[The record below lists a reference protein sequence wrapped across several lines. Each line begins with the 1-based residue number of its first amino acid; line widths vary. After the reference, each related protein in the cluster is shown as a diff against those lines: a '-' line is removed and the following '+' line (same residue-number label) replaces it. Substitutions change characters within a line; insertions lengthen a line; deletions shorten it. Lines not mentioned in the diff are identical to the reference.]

1 MGRAV
6 SAIKWCSLFYRTC
19 QSIGDAIV
27 PGRCVACHMP
37 LQNST
42 SGFRRFVCSH
52 CEPLIH
58 QCEAVRC
65 KRCALALGPRLQA
78 FGWTH
83 CRHCKPVVEHG
94 AQAPLECVVCSD
106 YLAPFDQWI
115 ALLKYG
121 NNHGMARFLGHWLG
135 TRVLDLGMDLPDV
148 LVPVPVSPHKLRQRG
163 YNQAALI
170 ARHLGRHIRRPVK
183 ADWLIKT
190 QELGAQATLGRED
203 RLQNLHGAFRA
214 TRRIPGNIRIGL
226 VDDVITTGATIQSCA
241 AALRKAGAESIVTM
255 AVCRTP
261 E

>member
-1 MGRAV
+1 M
-6 SAIKWCSLFYRTC
+6 
-19 QSIGDAIV
+19 GDAMV
-27 PGRCVACHMP
+27 PGRCMACQTP
-37 LQNST
+37 LLNEA
-42 SGFRRFVCSH
+42 SGIGRFLCDR
-52 CEPLIH
+52 CEPMIH
-58 QCEAVRC
+58 HQGAVRC
-65 KRCALALGPRLQA
+65 KRCALTLGPRLQA

-83 CRHCKPVVEHG
+83 CRHCKPMVEHG

-106 YLAPFDQWI
+106 YVAPFDQWI

-121 NNHGMARFLGHWLG
+121 NNHGMARFLGYWLG
-135 TRVLDLGMDLPDV
+135 TRVLEQGMDPPDI
-148 LVPVPVSPHKLRQRG
+148 LVPVPVSTDKLRQRG

-170 ARHLGRHIRRPVK
+170 AQHLGRQIHRPVK
-183 ADWLIKT
+183 TDWLIKT

-203 RLQNLHGAFRA
+203 RLLNLQGAFRA
-214 TRRIPGNIRIGL
+214 TRCIPASIRIGL

>member
-1 MGRAV
+1 M
-6 SAIKWCSLFYRTC
+6 
-19 QSIGDAIV
+19 
-27 PGRCVACHMP
+27 
-37 LQNST
+37 
-42 SGFRRFVCSH
+42 
-52 CEPLIH
+52 
-58 QCEAVRC
+58 
-65 KRCALALGPRLQA
+65 
-78 FGWTH
+78 
-83 CRHCKPVVEHG
+83 VEHD

-148 LVPVPVSPHKLRQRG
+148 LVPVPVSPDKLRQRG

-214 TRRIPGNIRIGL
+214 TRRISGNIRIGL